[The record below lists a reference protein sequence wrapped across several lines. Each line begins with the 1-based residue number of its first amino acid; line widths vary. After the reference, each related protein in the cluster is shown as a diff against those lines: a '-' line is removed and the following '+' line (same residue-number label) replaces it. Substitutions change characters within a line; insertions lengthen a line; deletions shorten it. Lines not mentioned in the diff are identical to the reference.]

1 MQTFKEFQN
10 YINPTTPKKNI
21 NSYNF
26 FSSPNKKQSSISNLK
41 KSNQKQKSKKIL
53 SPSKQNFLDLQ
64 NINED
69 FLFLLKGSVLIIE
82 DWWKKIINKLKKEN
96 KILSPQK
103 KRNKNIKFFSPLSL
117 ITNKEFIKNMP
128 MLNSLLSMSLSQ

>member
-1 MQTFKEFQN
+1 MKSKQRLVKQNTSKKLLNRNFSSEKYKQLFKEYIKYKKSLFENMQTFKEFQN

-21 NSYNF
+21 HSYNF

-82 DWWKKIINKLKKEN
+82 D
-96 KILSPQK
+96 
-103 KRNKNIKFFSPLSL
+103 
-117 ITNKEFIKNMP
+117 
-128 MLNSLLSMSLSQ
+128 